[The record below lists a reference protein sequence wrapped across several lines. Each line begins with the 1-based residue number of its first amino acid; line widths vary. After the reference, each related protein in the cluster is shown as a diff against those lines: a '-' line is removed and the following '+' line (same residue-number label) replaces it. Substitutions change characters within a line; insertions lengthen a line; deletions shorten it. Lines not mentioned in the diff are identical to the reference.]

1 MSQHGAALQTYNQE
15 LVKCLEDVKSKKA
28 MIQAEIDVEEE
39 EQHNLEREIKKLHY
53 KLVQVTDSLN
63 KKILIRNEYNRI
75 ITDTEAHYMKIVDSS
90 QMLLAVV
97 QRETSSLDQSLG
109 KSKPEK
115 SQSQPTWL
123 SVHHS

>member
-53 KLVQVTDSLN
+53 KLAQVTDSLN

-115 SQSQPTWL
+115 SQSHPTWL
-123 SVHHS
+123 TVHHP

>member
-53 KLVQVTDSLN
+53 KLVQ
-63 KKILIRNEYNRI
+63 
-75 ITDTEAHYMKIVDSS
+75 IVDSS